1 MSAIS
6 QTGSAVPQTDAAVP
20 QTASAAAQ
28 TASAVPGSRA
38 PSERAPRPLEVPEPM
53 LEACRTA
60 SLLIGGA
67 GLSRLGVTST
77 LRGEGRTSIALAMA
91 SIQRYDYNRTVA
103 LVDLDFE
110 NPSLARRHGRD
121 PWPGLAEVAT
131 GKATLDQVQ
140 QLIAD
145 GISLVPGGVIAVS
158 TSRTVADVLKADLL
172 SELNRRFDVLIVDL
186 PPLLGGGSV
195 PNAPRVVDNLVLV
208 VRAGVTPVA
217 RIMEATADLHVTPAV
232 VLNGSYS
239 SLPTWLRRLVGR

>member
-1 MSAIS
+1 MSATPQTGGTVL
-6 QTGSAVPQTDAAVP
+6 QTGSAVPEAEGAAP
-20 QTASAAAQ
+20 N
-28 TASAVPGSRA
+28 SRA

-60 SLLIGGA
+60 SLLIGGP

-77 LRGEGRTSIALAMA
+77 LRGEGRTSIAMAMA
-91 SIQRYDYNRTVA
+91 SIQRNDYNRTVA
-103 LVDLDFE
+103 LVDMDLE
-110 NPSLARRHGRD
+110 NPTLARRHGRD

-140 QLIAD
+140 QRITD

-172 SELNRRFDVLIVDL
+172 SELNSRFDVLIVDL
-186 PPLLGGGSV
+186 PPLLGGGAV
-195 PNAPRVVDNLVLV
+195 PSASRVVDNLVLV

-239 SLPTWLRRLVGR
+239 SLPSWLRRLVGR